1 MKLNYFVIPLL
12 VLFVAIIGSS
22 FTSADSDWYKNL
34 NKPSFTPPGWVIS
47 AVWTTIFA
55 LCAVSLLFVWNHL
68 KSEWFWVVI
77 GLFAV
82 NGILNI
88 FWSYL
93 FFRLNDVG
101 AAMVEAGLLG
111 FSVYAL
117 IFALWK
123 KQRISALLLLPYALW
138 VTFATYL
145 TYCIWVLN

>member
-12 VLFVAIIGSS
+12 VLFVSLIGSS
-22 FTSADSDWYKNL
+22 FTSADSEWYQSL
-34 NKPSFTPPGWVIS
+34 NKPSFTPPGWIIG

-55 LCAVSLLFVWNHL
+55 LTAVSILFVWNHL
-68 KSEWFWVVI
+68 KSEWFWAII

-82 NGILNI
+82 NGLLNI

-101 AAMVEAGLLG
+101 SAMVEAGLLG

-123 KQRISALLLLPYALW
+123 KQRIAALLLVPYALW

-145 TYCIWVLN
+145 TYAIWILN